1 MSQKSFFNTLR
12 HIVIAFKNHF
22 QTIWIKMRWNGLIW
36 VNFSQICFEKC
47 LFIINSKDNYWERE
61 NAQQI
66 NYLFLQW
73 KMFAQNNFHLFGNE
87 FQPIPKLNLIFRNS
101 RNIPQTIISSLNKY
115 HLHLKMKTSDT
126 RADLKLSIKELFP
139 KIPYLLI
146 TIFNKRAI
154 FQRDFISLYSL
165 LLLKTFSLESFQN
178 A

>member
-1 MSQKSFFNTLR
+1 
-12 HIVIAFKNHF
+12 
-22 QTIWIKMRWNGLIW
+22 
-36 VNFSQICFEKC
+36 
-47 LFIINSKDNYWERE
+47 
-61 NAQQI
+61 
-66 NYLFLQW
+66 
-73 KMFAQNNFHLFGNE
+73 MFAQNNFHLFGNE